1 MPEIGSHVILAR
13 LVTLGH
19 HHDAAHAAARA
30 PALGATQQP
39 AQPEPPERGKPLE
52 RHHRHG

>member
-1 MPEIGSHVILAR
+1 MPEVGSHVLVAR

-30 PALGATQQP
+30 PALAELPPSPEHP
-39 AQPEPPERGKPLE
+39 APARGKPAPK
-52 RHHRHG
+52 HPRHG